1 MTRARVCV
9 RIVSKAIRFVPAV
22 APNPDR
28 ELGEARAAIDRGDS
42 LAALKR
48 LDHARRGYHKQRDSD
63 GLDHVL
69 HMAELVDT
77 ADDRARVGRE
87 NLAYAVKQNLRQ
99 ESRRQAQERK
109 ETWADPYPD
118 LQAPTEHTGLV
129 LTRGVKVAVGIGV
142 LLGTALLLAVFIV
155 PWFFESDT
163 KTVSLRLLNDTP
175 QTVTVR
181 GCFGRACDETW
192 LDRDLEPGQETET
205 DVAPEDFVDLFHV
218 SSAGRDDVCLP
229 VRVHDGYRAAGWRRH
244 PRRANL
250 EGNAVSRDDG
260 AARARRGNGDLSSE
274 LGGQGGE
281 VARRP
286 RAYPDQRVVERV
298 HESGAIAVGKRLH
311 ERLANRFLRPA
322 SRRLSARQGS

>member
-1 MTRARVCV
+1 MHLGEQGTRGSALAFESLDPAQSLQDGARLVHASTLAMTSARVCV
-9 RIVSKAIRFVPAV
+9 RIVPKAVRFLPAV

-48 LDHARRGYHKQRDSD
+48 LDRARRGYLKQRDPE

-69 HMAELVDT
+69 HMANLVDT

-87 NLAYAVKQNLRQ
+87 NLDYAAKQNLRQ

-129 LTRGVKVAVGIGV
+129 LTRGVKVAIGIGV
-142 LLGTALLLAVFIV
+142 LLGTALLLAVSIL
-155 PWFFESDT
+155 PWVFESNT

-205 DVAPEDFVDLFHV
+205 DVTAEDFVDLFHV
-218 SSAGRDDVCLP
+218 SSAGREDACLP
-229 VRVHDGYRAAGWRRH
+229 VRVHDGYQQLDGGIGT
-244 PRRANL
+244 L
-250 EGNAVSRDDG
+250 AVRISKATPCPG
-260 AARARRGNGDLSSE
+260 TTVLPEPA
-274 LGGQGGE
+274 
-281 VARRP
+281 
-286 RAYPDQRVVERV
+286 VET
-298 HESGAIAVGKRLH
+298 GI
-311 ERLANRFLRPA
+311 
-322 SRRLSARQGS
+322 

>member
-1 MTRARVCV
+1 MRRRSFALERLDPAQSPQDGARFVHASTLAMTRARVCV

-42 LAALKR
+42 PAALKR
-48 LDHARRGYHKQRDSD
+48 LDHARRGYLKQRDSD

-77 ADDRARVGRE
+77 ADDRSRVGRE
-87 NLAYAVKQNLRQ
+87 NLAYAVKQNVRQ
-99 ESRRQAQERK
+99 ESRRRAQERK
-109 ETWADPYPD
+109 EAWADPYPD

-155 PWFFESDT
+155 PWFFESNT
-163 KTVSLRLLNDTP
+163 KAVSLRLLNDTP

-181 GCFGRACDETW
+181 GCFGRTCDETW

-205 DVAPEDFVDLFHV
+205 DVDSEDFVDLFHV
-218 SSAGRDDVCLP
+218 SSAGGDDICLP
-229 VRVHDGYRAAGWRRH
+229 VRVHDGYQQLDGGGT
-244 PRRANL
+244 L
-250 EGNAVSRDDG
+250 AVRISKATPCPG
-260 AARARRGNGDLSSE
+260 TTVLPEPA
-274 LGGQGGE
+274 
-281 VARRP
+281 
-286 RAYPDQRVVERV
+286 VET
-298 HESGAIAVGKRLH
+298 GI
-311 ERLANRFLRPA
+311 
-322 SRRLSARQGS
+322 